1 MSKGSCIIRHHDFPT
16 DSIVC
21 LGIPFYFLDKFDNI
35 YLDIGEN
42 GRTLINMYKFVYR
55 NYKKIKVNT
64 VDEYKA
70 SAITLGFGI
79 DHSNQHPEFV
89 QTRCLT
95 ELPYK
100 YLAGSE
106 YFYSNYCTVKIP
118 PFECYNS
125 FIIDRDINLEKER
138 FNQFKSLH
146 GETYIITNS
155 EYNTFHNDKIS
166 SNIPIIN
173 LAFKSDVIFD
183 QIMIIENAKEIH
195 IISTFLA
202 LIIYYLQ
209 KKYNLF
215 NNIPIYFHS
224 YIRHGRLE
232 CLYREY
238 GVPANWTF
246 YVCEDK
252 CDGYEHIIS
261 GV

>member
-1 MSKGSCIIRHHDFPT
+1 MSRGSCIINFHSCPT

-21 LGIPFYFLDKFDNI
+21 LGIAFYLLNKYDNI
-35 YLDIGEN
+35 YLDIGEH
-42 GRTLINMYKFVYR
+42 GRTLLNMYKFVYR
-55 NYKKIKVNT
+55 NYKQIKIDT
-64 VDEYKA
+64 VDEHRS
-70 SAITLGFGI
+70 SAVTLGFGAWFTK
-79 DHSNQHPEFV
+79 QHPEFE

-95 ELPYK
+95 TASEK

-125 FIIDRDINLEKER
+125 FIIDRDINLEKDL

-155 EYNTFHNDKIS
+155 EYNTFHHDKIP
-166 SNIPIIN
+166 SNIPVVN
-173 LAFKSDVIFD
+173 LAFKSNIVFD

-195 IISTFLA
+195 IVSTFLA

-224 YIRHGRLE
+224 YVRHGRLE

-246 YVCEDK
+246 YVCDNK
-252 CDGYEHIIS
+252 CIGEYHIIS